1 MSAVLS
7 PCGLYR
13 YHLSRSIGMG
23 DRRVTFVGV
32 NPSTADAHVDDATV
46 RKWVGF
52 ARRWGFDRIDVVN
65 LFAFRATDVRQLA
78 GEADPIG
85 PLNDDYIDEHV
96 QAADLVVPCWGNR
109 SKLPVSLRHR
119 VLDIDHLIRT
129 RALGQTKCLGFTG
142 SGDPRHP
149 LMLGYDTPLEAW
161 P

>member
-1 MSAVLS
+1 MSAVIS

-23 DRRVTFVGV
+23 DRRVTFIGV

-65 LFAFRATDVRQLA
+65 LFAFRATDVRQLPKV
-78 GEADPIG
+78 ADPVG
-85 PLNDDYIDEHV
+85 PANDHHITVALER
-96 QAADLVVPCWGNR
+96 ADLVVPCWG
-109 SKLPVSLRHR
+109 SITKLPWQLCSRIAAVREMLYNADRP
-119 VLDIDHLIRT
+119 L
-129 RALGQTKCLGFTG
+129 QCLGKTKH
-142 SGDPRHP
+142 GDPRHP

>member
-1 MSAVLS
+1 MSAVIS

-23 DRRVTFVGV
+23 GRRVTFIGV

-85 PLNDDYIDEHV
+85 PLNDDYIDKHV

-109 SKLPVSLRHR
+109 SKLPIPLRGR
-119 VLDIDHLIRT
+119 ALDIEHLIRT
-129 RALGQTKCLGFTG
+129 RAIGQTKCLGLTG